1 MKILLVIS
9 KYLPEYSGPAF
20 RINNSYKRIK
30 KKYNLKLSVFCQ
42 SDEANYYKKYKHDN
56 IEVERLIKIKNNKSF
71 FFKILNQFYFFYLL
85 IFLFFKIKTN
95 KYDLIHIAGSS
106 SLTLAALYVSRI
118 KKIPIFFE
126 LVNASSNPNQ
136 FNRILNIFFKL
147 NLQEN
152 CVISCISNNLKKKC
166 NKFGLYSNIYT
177 RPNPVNQSIFNYK
190 FKVNKL
196 PKSEINLLYVSQFMP
211 RKNQI
216 FLIKVLKN
224 LPKYYKL
231 TLAGPYIKEGL
242 NSKRD
247 FNYFQ
252 KINLLINQYNID
264 KQINII
270 PYFTNFEELIYDA
283 DIYLM
288 PAYNEGLGTTILE
301 SISSGVPVFANS
313 NEYAFRQWIEQ
324 DINGKLIDM
333 NINEWVK
340 EILNFNFEYDS
351 KKISQDI
358 LNLASSDKI
367 DEQILEIYKTLK
379 NSSKNPEVDVRKIL
393 NSIMT
398 K

>member
-30 KKYNLKLSVFCQ
+30 KKYNLKLNVFCQ

-56 IEVERLIKIKNNKSF
+56 IEVERFRKIKKNNRLI
-71 FFKILNQFYFFYLL
+71 FKIINQLYFFYLF
-85 IFLFFKIKTN
+85 IFLFFKIKTD
-95 KYDLIHIAGSS
+95 KYDLIHIAGNSS
-106 SLTLAALYVSRI
+106 ITLAALYISRI

-126 LVNASSNPNQ
+126 LVNASSNPSQ
-136 FNRILNIFFKL
+136 YNRLLNIFFKL
-147 NLQEN
+147 NLKKD

-166 NKFGLYSNIYT
+166 NKIGLKSNIYT
-177 RPNPVNQSIFNYK
+177 RPNPVNQNIFNYK
-190 FKVNKL
+190 FKVNKYT
-196 PKSEINLLYVSQFMP
+196 KSQINLLYVSQFMP

-224 LPKYYKL
+224 LPKHYKL

-242 NSKRD
+242 NSQRD
-247 FNYFQ
+247 LNYFQ
-252 KINLLINQYNID
+252 EINSLINNYNID
-264 KQINII
+264 KQIKII

-288 PAYNEGLGTTILE
+288 PAYNEGLGTTLLE

-313 NEYAFRQWIEQ
+313 NESAFRQWIKH
-324 DINGKLIDM
+324 DYNGKLIDM
-333 NINEWVK
+333 DINEWAK

-351 KKISQDI
+351 KKISQNI
-358 LNLASSDKI
+358 LNLASSEKI
-367 DEQILEIYKTLK
+367 DEQILGIYKALK
-379 NSSKNPEVDVRKIL
+379 NNNKNSEVDVKKIL
-393 NSIMT
+393 NSIMI
-398 K
+398 